1 MAASKKLSLAVKAL
15 YVLDRHLNVPLSSN
29 QIAAELEVN
38 SSKLRRILS
47 MLVKSNLVESTQGTS
62 GGFVLK
68 RKAQSISLQEV
79 YCSVEEKK
87 AFYLDVHDHED
98 LNSSSS
104 KMNSFFYDLFADV
117 QVAIENKMSKI
128 SLKDVVDK
136 IEV

>member
-15 YVLDRHLNVPLSSN
+15 YVLEKHFDEPLSSN
-29 QIAAELEVN
+29 QIASELSVN

-47 MLVKSNLVESTQGTS
+47 MLVKSNLVESTQGTG
-62 GGFVLK
+62 GGFILT
-68 RKAQSISLQEV
+68 RGAESISLQEV
-79 YCSVEEKK
+79 YCSVEENT

-117 QVAIENKMSKI
+117 QIAIEDKMSGI
-128 SLKDVVDK
+128 SLKDVVKK
-136 IEV
+136 IDN

>member
-15 YVLDRHLNVPLSSN
+15 YVLEKHFDEPLSSN
-29 QIAAELEVN
+29 QIASELSVN

-47 MLVKSNLVESTQGTS
+47 MLVKSNLVESTQGTG
-62 GGFVLK
+62 GGFILT
-68 RKAQSISLQEV
+68 RGAESISLQEV
-79 YCSVEEKK
+79 YCSVEENK

-117 QVAIENKMSKI
+117 QIAIEDKMSGI
-128 SLKDVVDK
+128 SLKDVVKK
-136 IEV
+136 IDN